1 MEKPKFEI
9 NHIKSSS
16 FSEVQIFNAGYEKTT
31 AQKPPRVLSDFG
43 SFSMHYV
50 FSGCGYYIC
59 NSRTFEVKK
68 NEIFFIFPKKEITY
82 YPNKKTPWAYSW
94 IDFYGTK
101 VTDIFSS
108 IGVTYSNPVIRNVP
122 MQIGKLF
129 LENVSSCKKHI
140 NASDLIA
147 LSHFYQIIS
156 ALAIQNNIETDL
168 QATNTSL
175 SLVEQALNLI
185 ETNYSSPDFDLKIL
199 ASELGIS
206 SAYLSRIMKNDLGI
220 TYTEYLT
227 KKRVQKAVALFDT
240 TNLTIKEVSDLVG
253 FSDPYYFSSVFKKI
267 YSQSPRDYIKEVRK
281 SQNANNPPN

>member
-59 NSRTFEVKK
+59 NSKTFEVKK

-185 ETNYSSPDFDLKIL
+185 ETNYSSPRSQPQQNNKKEGYDYYTPPPCQIFDR
-199 ASELGIS
+199 GIS
-206 SAYLSRIMKNDLGI
+206 EFSRSRCGYGSIAP
-220 TYTEYLT
+220 
-227 KKRVQKAVALFDT
+227 R
-240 TNLTIKEVSDLVG
+240 
-253 FSDPYYFSSVFKKI
+253 P
-267 YSQSPRDYIKEVRK
+267 SQRSE
-281 SQNANNPPN
+281 NPA